1 MKNVDAKAHLFISTV
16 VLLLLCSAHYCRAE
30 ADGSE
35 TCHNTPS
42 IPGKFH
48 DNDPAGTLEDGG
60 FEVLVDDQIM
70 SLTNV
75 NRLAA
80 VQHSI
85 TVRTQGGNGGT
96 FIGLWMW
103 GNSDAALSA
112 SPDDTSV
119 KGGNA
124 WTVGKKDVACDAGS
138 SGLTHTGIE
147 SKTQSSGILMIP
159 VSGILEVQVQP
170 MTEFTGGST
179 FFWSSLLF
187 EAASES
193 PTNLPSMSPTKSPVD
208 APVTQ
213 SPTLMPT
220 KSPSRQP
227 SSSPTSTP
235 TEKPSNKKPPITF
248 TPTKS
253 MSATPSASPSTSAL
267 RVQPSGSPL
276 ATVDEFSTS
285 SSTEDGASSI
295 WAQVGVGAAVFVLG
309 VLAKAYC
316 F

>member
-1 MKNVDAKAHLFISTV
+1 MKISNAKAHLFISTV
-16 VLLLLCSAHYCRAE
+16 VLLLLCSARYCRAE

-35 TCHNTPS
+35 TCHNTPG

-75 NRLAA
+75 NPLAA
-80 VQHSI
+80 GQHSI

-124 WTVGKKDVACDAGS
+124 WTVGKKDVTCDAGS

-147 SKTQSSGILMIP
+147 SKTQSSGILTIP
-159 VSGILEVQVQP
+159 VSGTLEVQVQP

-187 EAASES
+187 EATSKS
-193 PTNLPSMSPTKSPVD
+193 PTNLPSISPTKSPVD

-213 SPTLMPT
+213 SPTMLPT
-220 KSPSRQP
+220 KSPSTLP
-227 SSSPTSTP
+227 SSSPTWPVP
-235 TEKPSNKKPPITF
+235 TKKPSNK
-248 TPTKS
+248 PTSIPAKS
-253 MSATPSASPSTSAL
+253 MSAAPSASPTTSAI
-267 RVQPSGSPL
+267 RAQPSSSSL
-276 ATVDEFSTS
+276 AAVDEFSSS

-309 VLAKAYC
+309 VLAKVYY